1 MRRRRAASES
11 FGIVEEDRC
20 ETKLE
25 VKNIWP
31 KPDPCIRVNQF
42 RHKQNLIVTRRKRGD
57 IGRHP
62 TRMRRMNHKGGG
74 KARDKNLGE
83 SALIRQQEI
92 DGIHPMIKF
101 ETVGFGNGADR

>member
-1 MRRRRAASES
+1 
-11 FGIVEEDRC
+11 
-20 ETKLE
+20 
-25 VKNIWP
+25 
-31 KPDPCIRVNQF
+31 
-42 RHKQNLIVTRRKRGD
+42 
-57 IGRHP
+57 
-62 TRMRRMNHKGGG
+62 MNHKGGG